1 MRKLDIKEID
11 NKYYYENND
20 LGYVFNGGLNTFKVW
35 SPIADEMY
43 LCLYENY
50 SDAEGK
56 KYPMQKGDKGIW
68 QISLEGNLENKFY
81 TFISLIEGVKRE
93 AVDPY
98 ARAVSVNGE
107 KGAIIDLNKSN
118 PDGWIN
124 HKVPKRLYGTDSI
137 IYEVSVRDLTSDNE
151 SGINNK
157 AKFLGLSE
165 ENTTGPQG
173 VKTGLSHIKELGV
186 THVQLLPIFDFYTI
200 DERAPYNSEK
210 YNWGYDPFNY
220 NVPEGSYST
229 DPYNPTTRIKE
240 LKQAIKSLHESG
252 ISVIMDVV
260 YNHVY
265 DVNKSCFNKLVPG
278 YYFRYNNNGTLAN
291 ESMCGNGIASEN
303 AMVRKYIVDS
313 IIYWANEYKID
324 GFRFD
329 LMGLLDVK
337 TMNTI
342 REELD
347 KIDPNIIMLGE
358 GWNMG
363 SILKYED
370 KATQGNAY
378 KLKNIAFFNDVIR
391 DALRGN
397 PFSYNVRGFLSGE
410 YNKEYDVKKGIV
422 GGIKYSNFIQL
433 WGDVSPNQVVNYIEC
448 HDNHT
453 LYDKLNLTIKDSNDL
468 KYMSRLGTSIILLS
482 QGIPFLDLGQDFL
495 RTKNGVQNS
504 YNSPDSINKINW
516 RRKLDNIDTFNY
528 VKGLITLRKAKSVFR
543 MKTVEEI
550 KNKLMFINTPSRS
563 VGYKLLDDVNGNII
577 VIHNANKNGIEIY
590 LGYYGRFNV
599 LVNKE
604 KSGVEVIKVVEGD
617 KLFVDSLSTLV
628 VEEIR

>member
-20 LGYVFNGGLNTFKVW
+20 LGYVFNGELNTFKVW

-93 AVDPY
+93 AVDLY

-453 LYDKLNLTIKDSNDL
+453 LYDKLNLTIKDSDDL

-577 VIHNANKNGIEIY
+577 VIHNANKNGIEVY